1 MYGDGETVDIQRVSG
16 RRLESVCK
24 MSKDC
29 LEPIYWSQNNNLGLK
44 LAIFALEM
52 APKLGFNYLILCI
65 QPLGQCRT
73 RESIFFV
80 QFWNLEPLN
89 CLISKNGHF
98 GFENG
103 IFS

>member
-73 RESIFFV
+73 MESIFLY
-80 QFWNLEPLN
+80 N
-89 CLISKNGHF
+89 F
-98 GFENG
+98 GT
-103 IFS
+103 